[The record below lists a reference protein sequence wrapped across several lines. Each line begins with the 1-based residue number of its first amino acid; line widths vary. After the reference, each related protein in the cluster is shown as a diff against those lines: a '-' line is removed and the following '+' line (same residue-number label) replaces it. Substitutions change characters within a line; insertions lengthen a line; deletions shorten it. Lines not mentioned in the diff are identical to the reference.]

1 MVVTTRRLP
10 CGALLSCC
18 LLFVRALAG
27 EPSVSYYDGLNETG
41 PWDVFFNGTTLV
53 LSPVNASVADSGGED
68 ERLSS
73 LDERYD
79 LLPLQNDSAPLLE
92 YREPFQPLSSVDDGE
107 ARKTVYL
114 LGLFELTGSCE
125 AARGGRAE
133 RAAAR
138 LAIRHVNERN
148 VVPGHRLEM
157 YYNDTRTQGLS
168 EEYVKEEDRP
178 VTRAGEAS
186 RGVRQSWC
194 DGADK
199 LDDAKGNDG
208 GIAEKGLLLSRNRV
222 EALIGLSAS
231 LRQRRGEDA
240 EKLQGLF
247 LLSEKFLATRRSE
260 DGWAARKRTRSHRN
274 VVTRVHLQ
282 DERAPVDPNFNAP
295 PVPSHRRDGVE
306 VHGSEALL

>member
-1 MVVTTRRLP
+1 MLPYAPISPEPVVTRWRTWLEAVEYYNCYLSDIKAGNNGFP
-10 CGALLSCC
+10 AAVSSSVSTCSLLSSVVGC
-18 LLFVRALAG
+18 LVHVAIRSASLHGGDDEASAVRRPPLVLPPLVRALAG

-157 YYNDTRTQGLS
+157 YYNDTRVS
-168 EEYVKEEDRP
+168 
-178 VTRAGEAS
+178 
-186 RGVRQSWC
+186 
-194 DGADK
+194 
-199 LDDAKGNDG
+199 
-208 GIAEKGLLLSRNRV
+208 
-222 EALIGLSAS
+222 
-231 LRQRRGEDA
+231 
-240 EKLQGLF
+240 
-247 LLSEKFLATRRSE
+247 
-260 DGWAARKRTRSHRN
+260 
-274 VVTRVHLQ
+274 
-282 DERAPVDPNFNAP
+282 
-295 PVPSHRRDGVE
+295 
-306 VHGSEALL
+306 